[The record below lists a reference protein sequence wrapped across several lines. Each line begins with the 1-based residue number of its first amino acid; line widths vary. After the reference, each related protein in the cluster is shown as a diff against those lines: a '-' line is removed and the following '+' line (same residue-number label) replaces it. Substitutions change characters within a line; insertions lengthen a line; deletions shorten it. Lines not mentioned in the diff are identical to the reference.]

1 MKSSSCKL
9 TRRECNINW
18 MLACPDPTPIAFF
31 RYTFPA
37 HKTKASDNYQKSL
50 DLALNTANNQE
61 IKDKLKIMKETV
73 DDEKILRDWE
83 SWMQEKTAILV
94 RRDVHSTN
102 LNLHKEINTLS
113 LNKDESLAKNTN
125 LDGIDD
131 DDSYNNFIEHGEENQ
146 LTTHRSW
153 VLKSGT
159 NVGDELAKYVKT
171 IPEAHKCLNFKKE
184 VKLVE
189 SDIPDVVEYFFDE
202 VEKVS
207 KKNDEYIINAIDDLT
222 PEMIEKNR
230 KVKFSDEDKEIFN
243 GLRRAVITYAEN
255 LKDLEVPIS
264 EADFDNSFPNI
275 GEIACWASARRRNKG
290 RSIVLQARIGQKC
303 NFRGT
308 LKNSINNLEAIIG
321 LRSGGLPVAHRKK
334 IHEDRVDLSVAMRD
348 VLYNFFKTNPNAS
361 GNELHSTY
369 VLGIQSWGWIHETY
383 GMDCKATNVL
393 RLGRLSQK
401 KMPNTLKTLAILEGL
416 YATMSDIK
424 STLKI
429 ICDHT
434 NGVSLSDS
442 RLHRER
448 KRKIPVYSEQSGL
461 FGTPSSSPIKKVKR
475 HAIIVIKMQ
484 HLIDYST
491 SHNFYLSFPIF
502 YHSAENLKDLE
513 VPISEADFD
522 NSFPNIGEIAC
533 WASARRR
540 NKGRSIVLQARIGQK
555 CNFRGTLKNSINN
568 LEAIIGLRSGGL
580 PVAHR
585 KKIHEDRVDLSVA
598 MRDVLYNFFKTNPN
612 ASGNE
617 LHSTYVLG
625 IQSWGWIHE
634 TYGMDCKATNVLRL
648 GRLSQKKMPN
658 TLKTLAILEGLYA
671 TMSDIKSTL
680 KIICDHTNGVSL
692 SDSRLHRERKRKIPV
707 YSEQSGLFGTPSSS
721 PIKKERTTKLSQTEN
736 AELKNE
742 IAKLK
747 RAVKNIEKQN
757 LPASQDQ
764 DLSLVN
770 QDASTGSEKT
780 ITSLSL
786 CDAKTVTKCHDL
798 NNSDTT
804 SEILESDNQIV
815 EGLIQEMTYD
825 QAENI

>member
-1 MKSSSCKL
+1 MKSSSGKL

-37 HKTKASDNYQKSL
+37 HKAKASDNYRKTL
-50 DLALNTANNQE
+50 DLALNTANDQE
-61 IKDKLKIMKETV
+61 IKDKLKIMKETA
-73 DDEKILRDWE
+73 DDEKIMRDWE

-94 RRDVHSTN
+94 RRDVRSTN

-125 LDGIDD
+125 LGISEEDQEDWEEEDINEIEEFFISKSNDDKVYKDGIDD
-131 DDSYNNFIEHGEENQ
+131 GDSDNNFIERGEENQ
-146 LTTHRSW
+146 LTTRRSW

-171 IPEAHKCLNFKKE
+171 IPEAHKCLNLAYWNILDLTEDTPIKPFFSTEDWEEINESFKKE

-264 EADFDNSFPNI
+264 EADFDNSFPNMLTKRFLNKRDLKMDV
-275 GEIACWASARRRNKG
+275 GEIACWASARRRNEG
-290 RSIVLQARIGQKC
+290 RSIVLRARIGQKC
-303 NFRGT
+303 DFRGT
-308 LKNSINNLEAIIG
+308 LKNSINNLESIIG

-348 VLYNFFKTNPNAS
+348 VLYDFFKTNPNAS
-361 GNELHSTY
+361 GNELHSAY

-401 KMPNTLKTLAILEGL
+401 KMPNTLKTLAILEGF

-434 NGVSLSDS
+434 NSVSLSDS

-461 FGTPSSSPIKKVKR
+461 FGTPSSSPINVKD
-475 HAIIVIKMQ
+475 M
-484 HLIDYST
+484 
-491 SHNFYLSFPIF
+491 
-502 YHSAENLKDLE
+502 
-513 VPISEADFD
+513 
-522 NSFPNIGEIAC
+522 
-533 WASARRR
+533 
-540 NKGRSIVLQARIGQK
+540 
-555 CNFRGTLKNSINN
+555 
-568 LEAIIGLRSGGL
+568 
-580 PVAHR
+580 
-585 KKIHEDRVDLSVA
+585 
-598 MRDVLYNFFKTNPN
+598 
-612 ASGNE
+612 
-617 LHSTYVLG
+617 
-625 IQSWGWIHE
+625 
-634 TYGMDCKATNVLRL
+634 
-648 GRLSQKKMPN
+648 
-658 TLKTLAILEGLYA
+658 
-671 TMSDIKSTL
+671 
-680 KIICDHTNGVSL
+680 KII
-692 SDSRLHRERKRKIPV
+692 E
-707 YSEQSGLFGTPSSS
+707 
-721 PIKKERTTKLSQTEN
+721 
-736 AELKNE
+736 
-742 IAKLK
+742 
-747 RAVKNIEKQN
+747 
-757 LPASQDQ
+757 
-764 DLSLVN
+764 
-770 QDASTGSEKT
+770 
-780 ITSLSL
+780 
-786 CDAKTVTKCHDL
+786 
-798 NNSDTT
+798 
-804 SEILESDNQIV
+804 
-815 EGLIQEMTYD
+815 
-825 QAENI
+825 

>member
-1 MKSSSCKL
+1 MKSSLCKL
-9 TRRECNINW
+9 TRRECNIDW

-37 HKTKASDNYQKSL
+37 HKTKASDNYRKTL
-50 DLALNTANNQE
+50 DLALNMANNQE
-61 IKDKLKIMKETV
+61 IKDKLKIMKEMA

-83 SWMQEKTAILV
+83 SWMQEKTAILIRRNV
-94 RRDVHSTN
+94 RSTN

-131 DDSYNNFIEHGEENQ
+131 GESYNNFIERGEENQ

-171 IPEAHKCLNFKKE
+171 IPEAHKCLNLAYWNILDLTEDTKIKPFFSTDDWEEINESFKKE

-243 GLRRAVITYAEN
+243 VLRRAVITYAEN

-264 EADFDNSFPNI
+264 EADFDNSFPNMLTKRFLNKRDLKMDV
-275 GEIACWASARRRNKG
+275 GEIACWASSRRRNEG
-290 RSIVLQARIGQKC
+290 RSIVLRARIGQKC
-303 NFRGT
+303 DFRGT

-401 KMPNTLKTLAILEGL
+401 KMPNTLKTLAILEGF

-461 FGTPSSSPIKKVKR
+461 FGTPSSSPIKRGKC
-475 HAIIVIKMQ
+475 
-484 HLIDYST
+484 
-491 SHNFYLSFPIF
+491 
-502 YHSAENLKDLE
+502 EN
-513 VPISEADFD
+513 
-522 NSFPNIGEIAC
+522 
-533 WASARRR
+533 
-540 NKGRSIVLQARIGQK
+540 
-555 CNFRGTLKNSINN
+555 
-568 LEAIIGLRSGGL
+568 
-580 PVAHR
+580 
-585 KKIHEDRVDLSVA
+585 
-598 MRDVLYNFFKTNPN
+598 Y
-612 ASGNE
+612 
-617 LHSTYVLG
+617 
-625 IQSWGWIHE
+625 
-634 TYGMDCKATNVLRL
+634 
-648 GRLSQKKMPN
+648 
-658 TLKTLAILEGLYA
+658 
-671 TMSDIKSTL
+671 
-680 KIICDHTNGVSL
+680 
-692 SDSRLHRERKRKIPV
+692 
-707 YSEQSGLFGTPSSS
+707 
-721 PIKKERTTKLSQTEN
+721 
-736 AELKNE
+736 
-742 IAKLK
+742 
-747 RAVKNIEKQN
+747 
-757 LPASQDQ
+757 
-764 DLSLVN
+764 
-770 QDASTGSEKT
+770 
-780 ITSLSL
+780 
-786 CDAKTVTKCHDL
+786 
-798 NNSDTT
+798 
-804 SEILESDNQIV
+804 
-815 EGLIQEMTYD
+815 
-825 QAENI
+825 